1 MAAKRRRR
9 RKNVAASNPRRR
21 RRYTRRRRRS
31 YRRNPPRGIL
41 GQLQTA
47 LPPVGWGVVGVVGTA
62 MIPDFAS
69 RFIPLPTPETNPMG
83 HYAVRAGAA
92 VGTSMIVGMVMGRRQ
107 GQQALV
113 GGGVV
118 MAYDLFKQFL
128 GPQLGLSDYLN
139 DYLPDDPTVSGYLDE
154 GDGAGYLSPGETVG
168 AAEPTPEIEYTMSPT
183 RLSPGERF

>member
-1 MAAKRRRR
+1 MARKRRRR

-21 RRYTRRRRRS
+21 RYTRRRRRS
-31 YRRNPPRGIL
+31 YRRNPPAGIMN
-41 GQLQTA
+41 QLQA
-47 LPPVGWGVVGVVGTA
+47 AIPPVGWGVVGVVGTA
-62 MIPDFAS
+62 MIPDMAA

-92 VGTSMIVGMVMGRRQ
+92 LGTSMIVGMVMGRRQ

-118 MAYDLFKQFL
+118 MAYDLFKQFM
-128 GPQLGLSDYLN
+128 GPMLGLSDYLN
-139 DYLPDDPTVSGYLDE
+139 DYLPDDPSVAGYLDE
-154 GDGAGYLSPGETVG
+154 GGSAGYLSPGESVG
-168 AAEPTPEIEYTMSPT
+168 AAEVTPEVDYTFTPT